1 MNIEEEIKNITNYIN
16 KVESNIELENTE
28 LSNQKELLRLK
39 ELVQTE
45 IDTNNKKI
53 ISINNTINNYSTEKK
68 KILKKEESIYNNE
81 LRRLVEKRIL
91 LKDINNLQLN
101 ECIKEG
107 VSIYMKK
114 RELLQQIDYT
124 NNKIAEFNTR
134 KKQIRAEYVKNV
146 KAKNAVI
153 KQQKNGNSDINE
165 VKDTISNLT
174 NEINSYPNKRNNV
187 LKSEILDSNEKL
199 SQLEQLE
206 QEQVKIIAKRN
217 KLIKYLTQYK
227 PQPLTNKTYF
237 LKNKLPQ
244 DYKEY
249 KNKLVV
255 LNDKLKL
262 CNKEINNHKL
272 KLEELEYKITEEYIT
287 STLLKE
293 NKRCELRWNKMN
305 ERINNTIDE
314 YKLSF
319 SSEIENLQNCNNQLY
334 HKLEL
339 IRNKLLGI
347 NINSEK
353 EAEINNNNELLS
365 TIKNRLNY
373 LKIKKNNLN

>member
-16 KVESNIELENTE
+16 KVETNIELENTE
-28 LSNQKELLRLK
+28 LFNQKELLRIK

-45 IDTNNKKI
+45 IDTNNKKLI
-53 ISINNTINNYSTEKK
+53 DINNTINNYSTEKK

-101 ECIKEG
+101 KCIKEG
-107 VSIYMKK
+107 VNIYMKK
-114 RELLQQIDYT
+114 REILRQIDYT

-146 KAKNAVI
+146 KIKNAVI

-165 VKDTISNLT
+165 VKDTIRKLT
-174 NEINSYPNKRNNV
+174 DEINSYPNKRNNV
-187 LKSEILDSNEKL
+187 LKSEILDSNEIL
-199 SQLEQLE
+199 IQLKNLE
-206 QEQVKIIAKRN
+206 IEHN
-217 KLIKYLTQYK
+217 KLIVKRTKLNKYVSQYK

-255 LNDKLKL
+255 LNQKLQL
-262 CNKEINNHKL
+262 CNKEISNHKL
-272 KLEELEYKITEEYIT
+272 KLEELEYKTTEEYIT
-287 STLLKE
+287 STLLTE
-293 NKRCELRWNKMN
+293 NKRCEIRWNKMN
-305 ERINNTIDE
+305 ERINNTIAE
-314 YKLSF
+314 YKLLF
-319 SSEIENLQNCNNQLY
+319 NDEIVNLQDCNNQLY

-339 IRNKLLGI
+339 IRNKLSGI

-353 EAEINNNNELLS
+353 EVEINNNKELLS